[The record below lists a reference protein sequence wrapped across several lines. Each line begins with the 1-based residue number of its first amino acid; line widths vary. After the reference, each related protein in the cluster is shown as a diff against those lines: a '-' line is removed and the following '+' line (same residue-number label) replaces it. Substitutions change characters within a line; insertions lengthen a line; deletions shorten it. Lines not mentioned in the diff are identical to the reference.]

1 MPAVDLLDSIHPTSC
16 EDPKTS
22 GSLWWSWATMSHQ
35 HFTFEMWIMWMW
47 KRMEWKDKKHSEFS
61 WDLLWDLLDLL
72 WKAHIVK
79 STYCG
84 IYWICSGFDM
94 SHLHWKFWIPCRPA
108 WGWLSSEHLQNLQ
121 ETMVQN
127 EGNKAKY
134 HLVNVYITMENPAF
148 LMVKLTISMAIFNS
162 YKSEVPAKLNDPTK
176 SNCPIPRNDPF
187 RELGAGMAAAPG
199 WPWDQMPFGAQVT
212 FFWFMLYIVS
222 LVHLSFCIWQ
232 FR

>member
-1 MPAVDLLDSIHPTSC
+1 VDNVDVEKNGMKRQKAQRVFLGSIV
-16 EDPKTS
+16 
-22 GSLWWSWATMSHQ
+22 GSIGSIGS
-35 HFTFEMWIMWMW
+35 IV
-47 KRMEWKDKKHSEFS
+47 
-61 WDLLWDLLDLL
+61 
-72 WKAHIVK
+72 KAHIVK

-176 SNCPIPRNDPF
+176 SNCPVPRNDPF

-222 LVHLSFCIWQ
+222 LVHLSFGIWQ